1 MDKIDRK
8 ILSLLQ
14 ENARYPLKYL
24 AQKVFL
30 SSPAV
35 STRIER
41 LEKAGILTGYHATID
56 PVALG
61 YHITAFI
68 NLTLDP
74 KQKDE
79 FYPYVKDCPNVL
91 ECNCVTG
98 TYSIMLKVAFPSTME
113 LDTFIGHLQRFG
125 NTQTQIVFSTAVPP
139 ACEQMDLFVDYE
151 TMQEWKRRKE
161 AEQVREK
168 KIQSTVLDIK
178 RRFGKNAIL
187 KGTALEDGA
196 TSRERNQKI
205 GGH

>member
-1 MDKIDRK
+1 MLKNIILKGVLLMRHELDHIDEQIIK
-8 ILSLLQ
+8 LLH
-14 ENARYPLKYL
+14 ENARIPLKTI
-24 AQKVFL
+24 ASQVFL

-139 ACEQMDLFVDYE
+139 RGVGIETDDLE
-151 TMQEWKRRKE
+151 KE
-161 AEQVREK
+161 
-168 KIQSTVLDIK
+168 
-178 RRFGKNAIL
+178 
-187 KGTALEDGA
+187 
-196 TSRERNQKI
+196 
-205 GGH
+205 